1 MACDDKIPAWM
12 TCIIMEVRTHLTPSE
27 ERAMSPDSVHSI
39 ILLMFV
45 SVWALIGQFTFIK
58 Q

>member
-1 MACDDKIPAWM
+1 MLSCDSM
-12 TCIIMEVRTHLTPSE
+12 H
-27 ERAMSPDSVHSI
+27 SV

-45 SVWALIGQFTFIK
+45 TVWALIGQFTFIR

>member
-1 MACDDKIPAWM
+1 M

-39 ILLMFV
+39 ILLLFV

>member
-1 MACDDKIPAWM
+1 MLSCDSM
-12 TCIIMEVRTHLTPSE
+12 
-27 ERAMSPDSVHSI
+27 HSM

-45 SVWALIGQFTFIK
+45 TVWALIGQFTFIK